1 MWKHGRLFMFGEPDY
16 MEDVK
21 KKVCEIAAAVT
32 FEVIDVLKREG
43 IL

>member
-1 MWKHGRLFMFGEPDY
+1 

-21 KKVCEIAAAVT
+21 KKVCEIAAAIT
-32 FEVIDVLKREG
+32 YEVIDVLKREG